1 MKQTNNENLSIQP
14 YNLIMAFKAPMG
26 GKQLIRL
33 TAHSN
38 TRKHHLGISEAAI
51 KSRILIFQALSG
63 PFAPERAS
71 SFCIKI
77 SRNID
82 PACCCGGFLVACQLI
97 TTMLPYADSILAH
110 RDAKKPSNHKQNAN
124 VKLFQGENAHPR
136 AMQNYFKWAFS
147 AKDAK
152 TTSTGLGKR
161 FAAEECTEL
170 ETRKT

>member
-82 PACCCGGFLVACQLI
+82 PACGCGASIWGTNGLLEDRS
-97 TTMLPYADSILAH
+97 MSPRYSRMPNPILAH
-110 RDAKKPSNHKQNAN
+110 AD
-124 VKLFQGENAHPR
+124 LILAHATREGVAFFTNSCCDERPR
-136 AMQNYFKWAFS
+136 RQK
-147 AKDAK
+147 
-152 TTSTGLGKR
+152 
-161 FAAEECTEL
+161 
-170 ETRKT
+170 